1 MEKNRNNKLSIG
13 SANFGLFYTSD
24 KIKLK
29 KKEIFQILNL
39 AKKIRYIQ
47 LIQLKTIK
55 KVRKLQEIIFA
66 HKKLKDGKSQL
77 KYQIKN

>member
-29 KKEIFQILNL
+29 KKKNNTNY
-39 AKKIRYIQ
+39 KI
-47 LIQLKTIK
+47 
-55 KVRKLQEIIFA
+55 
-66 HKKLKDGKSQL
+66 S
-77 KYQIKN
+77 